1 METKISEV
9 TIIPVKPNKGLVAL
23 ASCVIDDKLYLGS
36 MGIYTFKPP
45 RIGYRVT
52 YPTKTVGRGTDG
64 KVLSI
69 NIFHP
74 INRAVQ
80 SAIEKGI
87 VDEYEKLMIRSV
99 GEDTGEKVEN

>member
-36 MGIYTFKPP
+36 MGVYTLKPP
-45 RIGYRVT
+45 KIGYRVT
-52 YPTKTVGRGTDG
+52 YPTKIVGRGEDG
-64 KVLSI
+64 RATSI

-74 INRAVQ
+74 ISRDVGD
-80 SAIEKGI
+80 AIEKGI
-87 VDEYEKLMIRSV
+87 IEQYEALMTEDINDNFQDEE
-99 GEDTGEKVEN
+99 ET

>member
-36 MGIYTFKPP
+36 IGIYTKLAG
-45 RIGYRVT
+45 GYRLT
-52 YPTKTVGRGTDG
+52 FPNKKVGDTA
-64 KVLSI
+64 I

-74 INRAVQ
+74 INRTVGD
-80 SAIEKGI
+80 AIENGI
-87 VDEYEKLMIRSV
+87 IEEYKAIMAKSVKDDVVDEEEI
-99 GEDTGEKVEN
+99 